1 MKKNNENIYHLFKY
15 YIMLAFIIN
24 TLYSPCTYIT
34 FLQWNYFINKYSHVN
49 TVKACSLS
57 EEIDLKTELYLL

>member
-1 MKKNNENIYHLFKY
+1 
-15 YIMLAFIIN
+15 MLAFIIN
-24 TLYSPCTYIT
+24 ILYSPCAYIT

-49 TVKACSLS
+49 IVKVCSLS